1 MASKPTVAMKTLSG
15 KMSFVAL
22 AVVAVV
28 AVVSLGAL
36 TMASGQQTDPLKSKF
51 KFYKKIGGPGPD
63 DYAELKKTQKDFDDN
78 LCALKKNGG
87 QFKIKFLAR
96 AHEKP
101 KEDYEPTCPDHASIK
116 TDNVTKSEVAS
127 STATD
132 ASAAND
138 PNAVHHLYSNN
149 QADIDAVVACLKQ

>member
-1 MASKPTVAMKTLSG
+1 MASKLTVAMKTLSE

-22 AVVAVV
+22 AIVAIV
-28 AVVSLGAL
+28 AAVSFGTLA
-36 TMASGQQTDPLKSKF
+36 MASGQQTDPLKSKF

-78 LCALKKNGG
+78 LCALKKKGG
-87 QFKIKFLAR
+87 QFDIKFLGQ
-96 AHEKP
+96 AHGKP
-101 KEDYEPTCPDHASIK
+101 LYPYEPTCQGQASIK